1 MFKLPSEETASVE
14 HQPHGGTFFV
24 APVVTGIEAEAEVRL
39 FGGEAEVRANL
50 DVISEGEVVG
60 AFCTRKANVAVDFTI
75 ANSRHDREREVR
87 AHLEAV
93 GVERLGDLHTNREFD
108 RRRIGI
114 FNRSAAGVV
123 LIAVRVA
130 ERCADAGSN
139 RLDS

>member
-14 HQPHGGTFFV
+14 HQPRGGTFFV

-39 FGGEAEVRANL
+39 FGGEAEVRAN
-50 DVISEGEVVG
+50 
-60 AFCTRKANVAVDFTI
+60 
-75 ANSRHDREREVR
+75 
-87 AHLEAV
+87 LEAV

>member
-1 MFKLPSEETASVE
+1 MLSAPAKRTLLSLSRSPTV
-14 HQPHGGTFFV
+14 GT
-24 APVVTGIEAEAEVRL
+24 
-39 FGGEAEVRANL
+39 
-50 DVISEGEVVG
+50 
-60 AFCTRKANVAVDFTI
+60 
-75 ANSRHDREREVR
+75 DREREVR

-139 RLDS
+139 RLDSLTRLSKSLVQNLG